1 MSAAAQG
8 RLREVFGNTPPNC
21 SRLND
26 GVVISDAGEG
36 KCVVQWLNED
46 KFLVH
51 SIHSLRNEGMSGL
64 SQETISDLRSAYFT
78 DSSDPVM
85 MARKQKLL
93 DHLREKTFVELRPSS
108 IHGLGVFAACPIPE
122 GVDPFQTNRQV
133 TNEIIDLT
141 EEELSTLP
149 ERVQRR
155 VKDFVIPHTYNE
167 QLLYGVPEAG
177 LNCLDVSWYANSGK
191 LGGRQDARSNLGYVR
206 RFGSPR
212 PSWHGKT
219 IHVQKCA

>member
-1 MSAAAQG
+1 M
-8 RLREVFGNTPPNC
+8 
-21 SRLND
+21 
-26 GVVISDAGEG
+26 ISDAGEG

-122 GVDPFQTNRQV
+122 GVDPFQTNV
-133 TNEIIDLT
+133 EDET
-141 EEELSTLP
+141 
-149 ERVQRR
+149 
-155 VKDFVIPHTYNE
+155 
-167 QLLYGVPEAG
+167 
-177 LNCLDVSWYANSGK
+177 
-191 LGGRQDARSNLGYVR
+191 
-206 RFGSPR
+206 
-212 PSWHGKT
+212 
-219 IHVQKCA
+219 